1 MECYNC
7 STLCDVSDSNN
18 KNQGI
23 KLENGKIIC
32 LPCHE
37 VLDFMTDKQT
47 SSQVTS
53 VTQPKATVIQPKTVN
68 PVKKEVMITC
78 LKCKNKFSGRNC
90 VCGFKNPLF
99 R

>member
-7 STLCDVSDSNN
+7 SALCYILDST

-23 KLENGKIIC
+23 RLEDGRIIC
-32 LPCHE
+32 LPCNE
-37 VLDFMTDKQT
+37 VLDFMNDKQAPARVIPVMQ
-47 SSQVTS
+47 QV
-53 VTQPKATVIQPKTVN
+53 V
-68 PVKKEVMITC
+68 PVKNVMMITC

>member
-7 STLCDVSDSNN
+7 STLCDILDSAS

-23 KLENGKIIC
+23 RLEDGRIVC
-32 LPCHE
+32 LPCNE
-37 VLDFMTDKQT
+37 VLDFMNDKQRPT
-47 SSQVTS
+47 RVIP
-53 VTQPKATVIQPKTVN
+53 VTQPKTVAPA
-68 PVKKEVMITC
+68 KKEVMISC

-90 VCGFKNPLF
+90 ACGFKNPLF